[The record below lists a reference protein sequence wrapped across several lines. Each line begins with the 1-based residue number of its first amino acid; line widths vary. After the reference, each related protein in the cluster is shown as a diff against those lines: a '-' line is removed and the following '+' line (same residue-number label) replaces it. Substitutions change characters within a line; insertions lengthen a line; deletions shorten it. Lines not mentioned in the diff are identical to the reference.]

1 MKTKNS
7 KKVLALILS
16 FFMILTVLPFNVM
29 AEDAGTQPK
38 PAKTTAELKQEAL
51 AKIGEVETKL
61 KPELEKVKD
70 TEVKKHQT
78 EALTNV
84 VNGTKEELGKIQDAE
99 EVSVA
104 QPKID
109 KAMKDF
115 VDTTNGIAKNVQ
127 AKLEEEKKTQE
138 QKEQEESK
146 KVQDAKAKALKTIE
160 AKEKEVKAKVDS
172 IKDQPEKEKQ
182 QKALK
187 DAFDVATK
195 AVNDVADTSKPE
207 DAEKTIN
214 AAVTVFET
222 KAKEVETA
230 ATAQLEKEKKAEEAK
245 ELEEAKKAANTELEK
260 KATDR
265 KAEIDK
271 LDSKQY
277 DIAKSKAKVEE
288 ALKEAKAE
296 VAKAATKEKVTEAK
310 DKGLKAIGATNFIRS
325 LSKLKVSANVYY
337 DAITGKVT
345 DVAGNPVAGATVTV
359 SVFGRMTTTDSYGNF
374 SLNMSKESG
383 NYYCG
388 YYGNKGYTWNNYPY
402 NSSKITTTTGSYS
415 GYNNS
420 SYARYFFLVDAN
432 GAVVDSVYA
441 NAYANYYLRGDAYKT
456 YTVYSSEYGYNY
468 GYNYGYPY
476 YNGNYNKYYN
486 PSTSWAY
493 GKELTAVKNGYE
505 SASTTLGYVTNYQW
519 LYTSCYEYGYPNYKY
534 DRVIYPKALG
544 LNANGTIVSGRV
556 EESYLPIYV
565 YRNGEFLGSGKSD
578 ANGYFS
584 IGLNRRVN
592 YTSELTFFAYGK
604 DEKLPQKKAEHG
616 TIPVKTKVVIG
627 SQSLIKNINGI
638 ETEVKMDVA
647 PFIKDGRTMLPLRFI
662 AEALGFKV
670 EWNHAARTVILTDKE
685 FKVEIPV
692 NTNKIIVN
700 GSTYYSDVK
709 PVLKNNRTMLPVA
722 NIARALGLK
731 DGTDII
737 WDASARVATIMR
749 SVKY

>member
-29 AEDAGTQPK
+29 AEGQPGEGTPPTLEQ
-38 PAKTTAELKQEAL
+38 LKQDAETTLETKKTAALASIKNIKDRDTQSRHTEAL
-51 AKIGEVETKL
+51 NNVVTSQKDVVSKIAKGTEIETAKKTIAEAISKVDNVINAINETL
-61 KPELEKVKD
+61 KEQQKQEDAKKVKD
-70 TEVKKHQT
+70 AKAAAIAKLSAKMAEVEPEINKIKDKD
-78 EALTNV
+78 V
-84 VNGTKEELGKIQDAE
+84 KEEKRQELIKANNEAETAINKI
-99 EVSVA
+99 
-104 QPKID
+104 P
-109 KAMKDF
+109 
-115 VDTTNGIAKNVQ
+115 
-127 AKLEEEKKTQE
+127 
-138 QKEQEESK
+138 
-146 KVQDAKAKALKTIE
+146 
-160 AKEKEVKAKVDS
+160 
-172 IKDQPEKEKQ
+172 
-182 QKALK
+182 
-187 DAFDVATK
+187 
-195 AVNDVADTSKPE
+195 DTSTPE
-207 DAEKTIN
+207 DAQKLIN
-214 AAVTVFET
+214 AEVTKFET
-222 KAKEVETA
+222 KADEVKTA
-230 ATAQLEKEKKAEEAK
+230 AQAIVDEETKAAAK
-245 ELEEAKKAANTELEK
+245 ELAEAKKTANTALEEK
-260 KATDR
+260 ANARKATIAR
-265 KAEIDK
+265 

-277 DIAKSKAKVEE
+277 DIEKSKAKVDE

-296 VAKAATKEKVTEAK
+296 VGKAATKEKVAEAK
-310 DKGLKAIGATNFIRS
+310 DKGLKAIGSTKFISS
-325 LSKLKVSANVYY
+325 LSKLTVSANVYY
-337 DAITGKVT
+337 DAITGRVINDKGYGVE
-345 DVAGNPVAGATVTV
+345 GATVTV
-359 SVFGRMTTTDSYGNF
+359 FGRSTKTDAYGNYSF
-374 SLNMSKESG
+374 EMAKESG

-700 GSTYYSDVK
+700 GSTYYSDVN

-737 WDASARVATIMR
+737 WDANSRVATIMR

>member
-29 AEDAGTQPK
+29 ASGEPGEGTPTKLEQ
-38 PAKTTAELKQEAL
+38 LKQDAITTIETKNTAALASIKEIKDADTQSRHKEAL
-51 AKIGEVETKL
+51 N
-61 KPELEKVKD
+61 
-70 TEVKKHQT
+70 
-78 EALTNV
+78 NV
-84 VNGTKEELGKIQDAE
+84 VISQTKVVSEIAEGTKIETANETIAE
-99 EVSVA
+99 AIS
-104 QPKID
+104 K
-109 KAMKDF
+109 
-115 VDTTNGIAKNVQ
+115 VDNVIN
-127 AKLEEEKKTQE
+127 AINETLKE
-138 QKEQEESK
+138 QKEQEDSK
-146 KVQDAKAKALKTIE
+146 KVKDAKAEAISKLE
-160 AKEKEVKAKVDS
+160 AKEKEVKSKIDS
-172 IKDQPEKEKQ
+172 IKDPTEKEKQ
-182 QKALK
+182 QKALN
-187 DAFDVATK
+187 DAVDVAKK
-195 AVNDVADTSKPE
+195 AVNAVADTSKPE
-207 DAEKTIN
+207 DAEKAIN
-214 AAVTVFET
+214 AAVTAFET
-222 KAKEVETA
+222 KAKEVDTA
-230 ATAQLEKEKKAEEAK
+230 ATTQIEKEKKAKEAEELA
-245 ELEEAKKAANTELEK
+245 EAKKAANTELEN
-260 KATDR
+260 KAKER
-265 KAEIDK
+265 KDAIDK

-277 DIAKSKAKVEE
+277 DIKKSKAKVDE

-296 VAKAATKEKVTEAK
+296 VGKAATKEKVTEAK
-310 DKGLKAIGATNFIRS
+310 NKGLKAIGSTKFISS
-325 LSKLKVSANVYY
+325 LSKLTVSANVYY

-345 DVAGNPVAGATVTV
+345 DVAGNPVAGATV

-374 SLNMSKESG
+374 SFNMSKESG

-616 TIPVKTKVVIG
+616 TIPMKTTIAIG
-627 SQSLIKNINGI
+627 STKLIKNINGI
-638 ETEVKMDVA
+638 EADVTMDVA
-647 PFIKDGRTMLPLRFI
+647 PFVKDNRTMFPIRYI

-670 EWNHAARTVILTDKE
+670 EWNSATRTVTLTDKE

-692 NTNKIIVN
+692 ETNKIIVN
-700 GSTYYSDVK
+700 GSTYYSDAK
-709 PVLKNNRTMLPVA
+709 PVIRNNRTMLPVA

-731 DGTDII
+731 DGTDIL
-737 WDASARVATIMR
+737 WDANSRVATITR
-749 SVKY
+749 LVKY

>member
-7 KKVLALILS
+7 KRVLALILS

-29 AEDAGTQPK
+29 AEDAGKQPA
-38 PAKTTAELKQEAL
+38 PAQTTAELKQEAL
-51 AKIGEVETKL
+51 AKIGEAETKL
-61 KPELEKVKD
+61 KEEIEKVKD
-70 TEVKKHQT
+70 AEVKKTQT

-84 VNGTKEELGKIQDAE
+84 VGGTKAELAKIQDTEDA
-99 EVSVA
+99 A
-104 QPKID
+104 QAKTKID
-109 KAMKDF
+109 TAMAEFDKTTKA
-115 VDTTNGIAKNVQ
+115 ISQNVQ
-127 AKLEEEKKTQE
+127 AKLEEEKKAQE
-138 QKEQEESK
+138 QKEQEDAK
-146 KVQDAKAKALKTIE
+146 KVKDAKTEALKTIE

-172 IKDQPEKEKQ
+172 IKDQTEKDKQ
-182 QKALK
+182 QKALN
-187 DAFDVATK
+187 DAVDAATK
-195 AVNDVADTSKPE
+195 AVNAVADTSKPE
-207 DAEKTIN
+207 DAEKAIN
-214 AAVTVFET
+214 AAVTAFET
-222 KAKEVETA
+222 KAKEVDTA
-230 ATAQLEKEKKAEEAK
+230 ATAQIEKEKKAEEAK
-245 ELEEAKKAANTELEK
+245 ELDEAKKAANTELDEK
-260 KATDR
+260 AKER

-271 LDSKQY
+271 LDAKKY
-277 DIAKSKAKVEE
+277 DIEKSKAKVDE
-288 ALKEAKAE
+288 ALKAAKAE
-296 VAKAATKEKVTEAK
+296 VEKADTKEKVAEAK
-310 DKGLKAIGATNFIRS
+310 EKGLKAIGSTNFIRS

-345 DVAGNPVAGATVTV
+345 DVAGNPVAGATV

-374 SLNMSKESG
+374 SFNMSKESG

-476 YNGNYNKYYN
+476 YNGNYNKYYS

-493 GKELTAVKNGYE
+493 GKELTAAKNGYE

-592 YTSELTFFAYGK
+592 STSELTFYVLGK
-604 DEKLPQKKAEHG
+604 GETVPQKKAEHG

-627 SQSLIKNINGI
+627 SQSLTKNINGI

-731 DGTDII
+731 DGTDIL
-737 WDASARVATIMR
+737 WDANSRVATITR
-749 SVKY
+749 LVKY

>member
-29 AEDAGTQPK
+29 ADGAAPGGQPAA
-38 PAKTTAELKQEAL
+38 PTKTTADLKKEATT
-51 AKIGEVETKL
+51 KIGEEETKL
-61 KPELEKVKD
+61 KKELDKVKD
-70 TEVKKHQT
+70 AETKKNET
-78 EALTNV
+78 NALTNV
-84 VNGTKEELGKIQDAE
+84 VNGTKAELEKVKDTE
-99 EVSVA
+99 EVSVSK
-104 QPKID
+104 PKID
-109 KAMKDF
+109 AAMTEFDK
-115 VDTTNGIAKNVQ
+115 TIKTITQKVQ
-127 AKLEEEKKTQE
+127 AKLEEEKK
-138 QKEQEESK
+138 KEDEK
-146 KVQDAKAKALKTIE
+146 KVQDAKAAAISKLE
-160 AKEKEVKAKVDS
+160 AKEKEVES
-172 IKDQPEKEKQ
+172 EINRIKDKDVKEKKSQ
-182 QKALK
+182 ELRDASHEAEKAIG
-187 DAFDVATK
+187 
-195 AVNDVADTSKPE
+195 NIPDTSTPE
-207 DAEKTIN
+207 DAEKAIN
-214 AAVTVFET
+214 GEVTKFGT
-222 KAKEVETA
+222 KADEIKAA
-230 ATAQLEKEKKAEEAK
+230 ATTQIEKENKAEEAK
-245 ELEEAKKAANTELEK
+245 KLEEAKNTANTELDN
-260 KATDR
+260 KAKER
-265 KAEIDK
+265 KDAIDK

-277 DIAKSKAKVEE
+277 DIEKSKAKVYE

-296 VAKAATKEKVTEAK
+296 VGKAATKEKVTEAK
-310 DKGLKAIGATNFIRS
+310 DKGLTAIGSTDLIRS
-325 LSKLKVSANVYY
+325 LGKLTVSANVYY
-337 DAITGKVT
+337 DTITGKVT
-345 DVAGNPVAGATVTV
+345 DEKGYGVEGATV
-359 SVFGRMTTTDSYGNF
+359 SVFGRSTKTDAYGNYSF
-374 SLNMSKESG
+374 EMAKESG

-420 SYARYFFLVDAN
+420 SSARYFFLVDAN

-441 NAYANYYLRGDAYKT
+441 NAYSNYYLRGDAYKT

-616 TIPVKTKVVIG
+616 TIPMKTTIAIG
-627 SQSLIKNINGI
+627 STKLIKNINGI
-638 ETEVKMDVA
+638 EADVTMDVA
-647 PFIKDGRTMLPLRFI
+647 PFVKDNRTMFPIRYI

-670 EWNHAARTVILTDKE
+670 EWNSATRTVTLTDKE

-692 NTNKIIVN
+692 ETNKIIVN
-700 GSTYYSDVK
+700 GSTYYSDAK
-709 PVLKNNRTMLPVA
+709 PVIRNNRTMLPVA

-731 DGTDII
+731 DGTDIL
-737 WDASARVATIMR
+737 WDANTRVATITR
-749 SVKY
+749 LVKY